1 MIDSVHDLAPIVG
14 MTAACQALG
23 VPRSTVY
30 RRQRPTAVRRQR
42 TVRRHPRMLSPD
54 EQTAV
59 RAVLNSERFVDQAP
73 RTVYATLLDEG
84 IYLCHWRTMYR
95 LLRADAATRERRAVR
110 RHPVYTRPELLATA
124 PRQVWSWDITKLRG
138 PQPGVWYSLYVV
150 LDIFSR
156 MIVGWLLAT
165 HEAALLAEQVLAD
178 ACLREGI
185 APDQLTIHADR
196 GAPMTSTVVADLLAD
211 LGVRRSH
218 SRPTVSNDNP
228 YSEAQF
234 KTMKYGPTYP
244 DRFANLAEARAWV
257 TAFVDWYN
265 HVHRHSGLSLLT
277 PAMVHRGTADAVVAA
292 RQVVLT
298 AAAAHHPERFVQGPP
313 TPPPVPTAA
322 WINPPLSMAAQ
333 VDDPARLK
341 RNS

>member
-1 MIDSVHDLAPIVG
+1 MIASVQDLAPVIGVG
-14 MTAACQALG
+14 PACTALG

-30 RRQRPTAVRRQR
+30 RRQRPGRPPRS
-42 TVRRHPRMLSPD
+42 TVRAPHPRSLSPA
-54 EQTAV
+54 EQTRV
-59 RAVLNSERFVDQAP
+59 RDVLNSERFVDQAP

-110 RHPVYTRPELLATA
+110 RHPIYTRPELLATA

-138 PQPGVWYSLYVV
+138 PLPGVWYSLYVV

-156 MIVGWLLAT
+156 MVVGWLLAT
-165 HEAALLAEQVLAD
+165 HEDSLLAEQVLAD
-178 ACLREGI
+178 TCLREGI

-196 GAPMTSTVVADLLAD
+196 GAPMTAKAVAELLVD

-244 DRFANLAEARAWV
+244 DRFASLADARAWV
-257 TAFVDWYN
+257 TTFVHWYN
-265 HVHRHSGLSLLT
+265 HDHRHSGLGLLT
-277 PAMVHRGTADAVVAA
+277 PGMVHAGHTDAIVAA

-298 AAAAHHPERFVQGPP
+298 TAAAVHPERFVRGQP
-313 TPPPVPTAA
+313 TPPAVPTTA
-322 WINPPLSMAAQ
+322 WINPPLTPSALL
-333 VDDPARLK
+333 DDPAWVK

>member
-1 MIDSVHDLAPIVG
+1 MIAGVQELAPIVG
-14 MTAACQALG
+14 MTVACGALG

-30 RRQRPTAVRRQR
+30 RRRRPAPGRRLTVR
-42 TVRRHPRMLSPD
+42 RRHPRALSPD

-59 RAVLNSERFVDQAP
+59 RDVLNSERFVDQAP

-84 IYLCHWRTMYR
+84 TYLCHWRTMYR
-95 LLRADAATRERRAVR
+95 LLRVDAATRERRAVR

-138 PQPGVWYSLYVV
+138 PHPGVWSSLYVV

-156 MIVGWLLAT
+156 MVVGWLLAT
-165 HEAALLAEQVLAD
+165 HEESLLAERVLAD

-196 GAPMTSTVVADLLAD
+196 GAPMTSKVVADLLVD

-244 DRFANLAEARAWV
+244 DRFASLADARAWV
-257 TAFVDWYN
+257 TSFVQWYN
-265 HVHRHSGLSLLT
+265 HDHRHSGLGLLT
-277 PAMVHRGTADAVVAA
+277 PAMVHGGTADAVVAA
-292 RQVVLT
+292 RQAVLT
-298 AAAAHHPERFVQGPP
+298 AAATTHPERFVRGH
-313 TPPPVPTAA
+313 PVPPAAPSEA
-322 WINPPLSMAAQ
+322 WINPPLRPATPA
-333 VDDPARLK
+333 DDPARLK
-341 RNS
+341 RNP

>member
-1 MIDSVHDLAPIVG
+1 MRDSVQALAPVLGIG
-14 MTAACQALG
+14 PACTALG

-30 RRQRPTAVRRQR
+30 RRQRPLRQPRSSVRQA
-42 TVRRHPRMLSPD
+42 HPRALSPA
-54 EQTAV
+54 EQTDV
-59 RAVLNSERFVDQAP
+59 RDVLNSERFVDQAP

-84 IYLCHWRTMYR
+84 VYLCHWRTMYR

-124 PRQVWSWDITKLRG
+124 PCQVWSWDITKLRG
-138 PQPGVWYSLYVV
+138 PQPGIWYSLYVV
-150 LDIFSR
+150 IDIFSR

-165 HEAALLAEQVLAD
+165 HEEALLAEQVLAG

-196 GAPMTSTVVADLLAD
+196 GAPMTSKAVAELLVD
-211 LGVRRSH
+211 LGVQRSH

-244 DRFANLAEARAWV
+244 DRFASLADARAWV
-257 TAFVDWYN
+257 TTFVQWYN
-265 HVHRHSGLSLLT
+265 HEHRHSGLGLLT
-277 PAMVHRGTADAVVAA
+277 PAMVHGGTADAVVAA

-298 AAAAHHPERFVQGPP
+298 AAATTHPERFVRGLP
-313 TPPPVPTAA
+313 TPPAVPTEA
-322 WINPPLSMAAQ
+322 WINPPLTPTTSA
-333 VDDPARLK
+333 DDPARLE